1 MLGYEEV
8 FTFKNILIYLVIINL
23 IGFFV
28 MGIDKRRAIKNQWR
42 IPEKTIFVLTALGG
56 GIGTIFGMY
65 TFRHKTQ
72 KMSFVIG
79 LPFITTLEIIAII
92 YFYIKNIM

>member
-56 GIGTIFGMY
+56 GIGTILGILLDI
-65 TFRHKTQ
+65 RHK
-72 KMSFVIG
+72 KC
-79 LPFITTLEIIAII
+79 LL
-92 YFYIKNIM
+92 